1 MAASAAPARQ
11 RSALRI
17 GGLTP
22 LSLTDYPG
30 QLAAVV
36 FCQGCAWR
44 CGYCHNPHL
53 LPPRPVAGFEWGD
66 VVRFLER
73 RVGLLDAV
81 VFSGGEPTRQPGLA
95 AAAAQA
101 RALGFR
107 VGLHTAGIHPR
118 RLEAVLPLLD
128 WVGLDV
134 KAPFHGYAAVT
145 GVAGSGAPALASL
158 KLVLASGV
166 DHEVRTT
173 VHPALLP
180 PAELL
185 ELARTLAAMG
195 VRRFVVQDARGRGP
209 DGRLPP
215 PAHSSHAAQRDRL
228 AGLFP
233 EFEIRAAT

>member
-1 MAASAAPARQ
+1 MEAVRSRSGQ
-11 RSALRI
+11 RAALRI

-53 LPPRPVAGFEWGD
+53 LPPRAGGGVEWRD
-66 VVRFLER
+66 VVRFLRR

-101 RALGFR
+101 RALGFH
-107 VGLHTAGIHPR
+107 VGLHTAGVHPR
-118 RLEAVLPLLD
+118 RLEAVLPQVD
-128 WVGLDV
+128 WVGFDV
-134 KAPFHGYAAVT
+134 KAPFHAYAAIT
-145 GVAGSGAPALASL
+145 GVEGSGAAALASL
-158 KLVLASGV
+158 RLVLASGV
-166 DHEVRTT
+166 GHEVRTT

-180 PAELL
+180 PAGLL
-185 ELARTLAAMG
+185 ELARTLVAMG
-195 VRRFVVQDARGRGP
+195 VARFVVQEARGRGP

-215 PAHSSHAAQRDRL
+215 ARAVDAVPGDRL
-228 AGLFP
+228 AGLFGS
-233 EFEIRAAT
+233 FEIRRA